1 MRGYNYGNVE
11 PVAWL
16 PQTQRSKYCYIH
28 KGDFKRGCFPYEN
41 NASPAKY
48 ILSFGSV
55 GHILSRTKK
64 AIPCLPVTYAAKPEK
79 QISITNIDTGLSKYA
94 LYSMVSV
101 HLAEKKAV
109 KQKTPC

>member
-1 MRGYNYGNVE
+1 MAMWNPWRGCHKHSEGC
-11 PVAWL
+11 
-16 PQTQRSKYCYIH
+16 KYCYIH
-28 KGDFKRGCFPYEN
+28 KGDFKRGCFPYGN